1 MELMRPIE
9 TEIPAD
15 LALQVSQRLKSAVK
29 GHLLQAFAPDYTKR
43 MRLVAAPEAAELLH
57 ASPPFLR
64 KSHNEGTLP
73 EPELSKN
80 GRRYYSVF
88 ELWEYRKLLEKQAR
102 NPGKYLPWRRNGEQ
116 LQVWQLMNFKG
127 GCSKTTVT
135 AHIAHY
141 LALHGFRVLLIDL
154 DPQGSLT
161 GLCGI
166 DPQVEFGSKT
176 IYDAITVHDP
186 CPMDEVVRET
196 FLPGL
201 CLAPAQL
208 VLSEFKMEARA
219 TGNFHTRLR
228 DAIVQVQDQFDIVL
242 IDSPP
247 ELDVLTLTGMAAA
260 TSLLVPLTPSMM
272 DLSSTALFME
282 LVSSYMKVI
291 TEHGA
296 ELHYDHFRF
305 LVTRDEPTDGPSQQ
319 LVGFLRALFTD
330 MVLSATS
337 FKSTAISDAIML
349 KQTIYELNR
358 REVTRSTYDRARTSM
373 DAVGAEVRGMIE
385 KTWGREKR

>member
-1 MELMRPIE
+1 MELMTPIQAE
-9 TEIPAD
+9 APAD

-29 GHLLQAFAPDYTKR
+29 GHLLQAFAPDHTKR
-43 MRLVAAPEAAELLH
+43 MRLIAAPEAAELLN

-64 KSHNEGTLP
+64 KCHNEGTLP
-73 EPELSKN
+73 EPAVNKS
-80 GRRYYSVF
+80 GRRYYSTS
-88 ELWEYRKLLEKQAR
+88 ELWEYRQLLDKQAR
-102 NPGKYLPWRRNGEQ
+102 TPGKYLPWRREGEQ

-127 GCSKTTVT
+127 GCSKTTAT

-141 LALHGFRVLLIDL
+141 LTLHGFRVLLIDL

-161 GLCGI
+161 GMCGI

-186 CPMDEVVRET
+186 IPMSEVVRET
-196 FLPGL
+196 FMPGL
-201 CLAPAQL
+201 SLAPAQL
-208 VLSEFKMEARA
+208 ILSEFKMEART

-228 DAIVQVQDQFDIVL
+228 DAIAQVQDQFDVVL

-247 ELDVLTLTGMAAA
+247 ELDILTLTGMAAA

-296 ELHYDHFRF
+296 ELHYDYFRF

-330 MVLSATS
+330 MVLNATS
-337 FKSTAISDAIML
+337 YKSTAISDATML
-349 KQTIYELNR
+349 KQTIYELDR
-358 REVTRSTYDRARTSM
+358 SEVTRSTYDRARSSM

-385 KTWGREKR
+385 STWGREKI